1 MVLRSASE
9 VCESIQHFETEP
21 SEAEGLPL
29 RSLAG
34 ARRAT
39 SMATSLLNGI
49 SRPSTHVGPPT
60 RAREA
65 VEAIPRFCL
74 AELAGRLVELSG
86 DGASAVLTA
95 ATKLMADAQATGE
108 PVAWVGIDESS
119 FYPPDVAESGV
130 SLATLVVVRIPLSSP
145 THPSK
150 RSRSTLLA
158 VAAERLLRSGAFGL
172 VLLDLGQ
179 APELSQPLQ
188 SRLLGLAQHHQAA
201 VLCLT
206 EKSETAAS
214 LGSLVSLRAHVGRTW
229 LGGERFEC
237 ELRVSKDKRHGP
249 VWSEREVC
257 RGPMGLR

>member
-1 MVLRSASE
+1 
-9 VCESIQHFETEP
+9 
-21 SEAEGLPL
+21 
-29 RSLAG
+29 
-34 ARRAT
+34 
-39 SMATSLLNGI
+39 
-49 SRPSTHVGPPT
+49 
-60 RAREA
+60 
-65 VEAIPRFCL
+65 
-74 AELAGRLVELSG
+74 
-86 DGASAVLTA
+86 VLTA

-130 SLATLVVVRIPLSSP
+130 SLADLVVVRIPLNSS
-145 THPSK
+145 TH
-150 RSRSTLLA
+150 RSTRPRPRSTLLA

-206 EKSETAAS
+206 EKSEASAS

-237 ELRVSKDKRHGP
+237 ELRVSKDKRRGP